1 MKILH
6 IAEFAGGVVRYLQML
21 LPRLEAR
28 GMTQFF
34 ICSRNYDECIYR
46 KMVDE
51 VKQKGL
57 TQSFSLCVLSK
68 RCCIMYRAVY
78 VIF

>member
-1 MKILH
+1 
-6 IAEFAGGVVRYLQML
+6 
-21 LPRLEAR
+21 
-28 GMTQFF
+28 MTQFF

-57 TQSFSLCVLSK
+57 TQSFSPLRIIKKVLYNVQSSI
-68 RCCIMYRAVY
+68 CNFLIG
-78 VIF
+78 

>member
-6 IAEFAGGVVRYLQML
+6 IAKFAGGVVRYFQML
-21 LPRLEAR
+21 LSRLEAR

-34 ICSRNYDECIYR
+34 ICSRNYDECIY
-46 KMVDE
+46 
-51 VKQKGL
+51 Q
-57 TQSFSLCVLSK
+57 
-68 RCCIMYRAVY
+68 MYRAVY